1 MSTVHTNAAH
11 WNFYPIREQFFSVC
25 INKRQRKFSVKK
37 LSVLLGLPLLLSLF
51 GCRADEKSP
60 SPVPASDAI
69 LIDVRSV
76 EEFNA
81 GYVEGAVNIPLDVID
96 SEISKVVP
104 DKNTPV
110 QLYCRS
116 GRRSGMAMEKMRQK
130 GYTNVSNLGGYKEAQ
145 QKLNRRL
152 KER

>member
-1 MSTVHTNAAH
+1 M
-11 WNFYPIREQFFSVC
+11 
-25 INKRQRKFSVKK
+25 KK

-51 GCRADEKSP
+51 GCRAAEKSP
-60 SPVPASDAI
+60 SPAPASDAI

-116 GRRSGMAMEKMRQK
+116 GRRSGMAMEKMLQK